1 MKEKVQEILESDL
14 LENYLTGS
22 CDPVERARAERYI
35 ALYPEIRQAY
45 ADLQENLETYIKQYA
60 VTPPSRLKSR
70 IQNSIRSQKRG
81 QRKYLP
87 YIAAASFAALFFAG
101 ASFFFW
107 KQNNSLQ
114 SENALVHQKI
124 RILEANM
131 KDQLEDVRN
140 QFILLNNPET
150 QQFLINGNGKAS
162 ELKAV
167 AYVNPVKKLSYIN
180 VRNLPDL
187 PENQDYQMWAEV
199 NGEMVNL
206 GVLRNFENSDK
217 LLPLPYGE
225 ESISYIT
232 IEPKGGNTIFS
243 EENIVVDFA
252 Y

>member
-1 MKEKVQEILESDL
+1 MKEKIQEILDSDL
-14 LENYLTGS
+14 LENYLTGA
-22 CDPVERARAERYI
+22 CDSLEQARVERYLT
-35 ALYPEIRQAY
+35 LYPEVRQAY
-45 ADLQENLETYIKQYA
+45 EHLQENLEIYIKQFA
-60 VTPPSRLKSR
+60 VSPPSGLKER
-70 IQNSIRSQKRG
+70 IENSIRKNNRK
-81 QRKYLP
+81 QRRYLP

-114 SENALVHQKI
+114 SENALVQQKI

-131 KDQLEDVRN
+131 KEQLEDVRN

-150 QQFLINGNGKAS
+150 QSFMINGSGKAS

-187 PENQDYQMWAEV
+187 PEDQDYQMWAEV
-199 NGEMVNL
+199 NGELVNL

-232 IEPKGGNTIFS
+232 IEPKGGNTTFS